1 MSLLDLNTQEGR
13 APRNKKAVKAWLGVG
28 LLVAV
33 LGIGSTFAAN
43 ITLNGGNA
51 TESGQGV
58 QSVVYCGG
66 VSQTVTATP
75 FTSYKNVLTTPKFNI
90 TGIKITGIPK
100 ACDDTVFI
108 LTAYPAGN
116 DASPGSALTVSSTA
130 STVAIGWY
138 DQGALG
144 LKYPKATAPT
154 SLATGCD
161 TNSGT
166 STTPSTGVVV
176 TGAILSISRTTYIS
190 GCTYGYISAIT
201 PDSGTTSA
209 GNGSFTITFNPGN
222 SLADASALSKITLET
237 QDDVITTNLKPCTV
251 QGSNFK
257 CDITGGTL
265 GLAY

>member
-1 MSLLDLNTQEGR
+1 MPLLSLETAQDR
-13 APRNKKAVKAWLGVG
+13 APRKKKNAKIWLGVG
-28 LLVAV
+28 LVVAV
-33 LGIGSTFAAN
+33 LGIGSTFASN
-43 ITLNGGNA
+43 IVLNNGVA

-58 QSVVYCGG
+58 QSIVYCGG
-66 VSQTVTATP
+66 TSQTLTMTP
-75 FTSYKNVLTTPKFNI
+75 FSSYKNTATTPKFNI
-90 TGIKITGIPK
+90 TGIKVTGIPK

-108 LTAYPAGN
+108 LTAYPVGS
-116 DASPGSALTVSSTA
+116 DASPSSGLAVSSTA

-138 DQGALG
+138 DQGTLG

-176 TGAILSISRTTYIS
+176 TGAILSISRTAYVS

-209 GNGSFTITFNPGN
+209 GNGSFTITFNPTN

-237 QDDVITTNLKPCTV
+237 QDDVISAGVKPCTV
-251 QGSNFK
+251 LGSNYN
-257 CDITGGTL
+257 CTASGGTL
-265 GLAY
+265 GLSY